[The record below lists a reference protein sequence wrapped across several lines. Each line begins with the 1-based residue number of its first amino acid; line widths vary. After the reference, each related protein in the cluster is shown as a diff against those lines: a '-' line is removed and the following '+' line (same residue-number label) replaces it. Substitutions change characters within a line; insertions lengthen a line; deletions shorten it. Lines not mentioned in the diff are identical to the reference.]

1 MAFFLVSGEEEGVEV
16 VEKLVGVDLRRP
28 PTMLWRGRGPSM
40 VGGMVDLLHGLEIE
54 RERVRKG
61 NEGEREGRG
70 WPGRCRAR
78 ADTWVQRGIRG
89 SNVMCI

>member
-28 PTMLWRGRGPSM
+28 PTMLQRGRGPSM

-54 RERVRKG
+54 RESEKGMRVR
-61 NEGEREGRG
+61 ERAGGGLVGVGLGLTCGVCGARG
-70 WPGRCRAR
+70 VHVLC
-78 ADTWVQRGIRG
+78 V
-89 SNVMCI
+89 